1 MLIYFVFLQIPRSEQ
16 EWLQISNGF
25 NLKWNFP
32 HCIGA
37 IDGKHVQIEAPENSG
52 SVYYNYHGTYSI
64 VLMAIADADYRIRY
78 ADVGC
83 QGRISDGGVFAN
95 TTFYKKLIKNELQ
108 LPKPTF
114 ISEKSQ
120 AQVLPFVIVA
130 DDAFALS
137 PNLMKPFPGPHI
149 KGSLERAFNYRLS
162 RARRIIENVFGL
174 LATVFRVFR
183 KPIALHPTK
192 VESVVLTCISLH
204 NFLRR
209 DAKSVRTYTPP
220 GTFDIED
227 LETGAITP
235 GFWRLED
242 ERTLLDLQRI
252 PRNASQEAKEIRKE
266 FGKYFISEGK
276 VPWQDEF
283 A

>member
-1 MLIYFVFLQIPRSEQ
+1 MYWCLQIPRSEE
-16 EWLQISNGF
+16 EWREIANGF

-64 VLMAIADADYRIRY
+64 VLMAIADAEYRIRY

-120 AQVLPFVIVA
+120 ARVIPFVLVA

-137 PNLMKPFPGPHI
+137 PNLMKPFPGPYP

-183 KPIALHPTK
+183 RPIPQNPNK

-220 GTFDIED
+220 GTFDMED
-227 LETGAITP
+227 LETGTITQ
-235 GFWRLED
+235 GSWRSED
-242 ERTLLDLQRI
+242 ERGLLDLQRI

-266 FGKYFISEGK
+266 IGQFFISEGK
-276 VPWQDEF
+276 VPWQDNF